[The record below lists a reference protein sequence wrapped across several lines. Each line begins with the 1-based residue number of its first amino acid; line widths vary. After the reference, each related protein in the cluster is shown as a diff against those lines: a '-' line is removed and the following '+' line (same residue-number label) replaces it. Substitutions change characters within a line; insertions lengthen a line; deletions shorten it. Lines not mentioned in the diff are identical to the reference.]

1 MHTKIPRG
9 GAAMLRVSPDV
20 KAEVARLKGEYETA
34 SGQIISINDALEIL
48 LQERKHRAPFKED
61 TLRR

>member
-1 MHTKIPRG
+1 
-9 GAAMLRVSPDV
+9 MLRVSPDV

-34 SGQIISINDALEIL
+34 SGQILSINDALEIL